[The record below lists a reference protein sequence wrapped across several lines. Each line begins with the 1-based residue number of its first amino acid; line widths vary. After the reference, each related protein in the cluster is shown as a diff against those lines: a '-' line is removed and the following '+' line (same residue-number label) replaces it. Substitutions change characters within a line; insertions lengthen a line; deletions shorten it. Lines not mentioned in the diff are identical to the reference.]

1 MNTHH
6 YKTVLLC
13 VLLVAALS
21 SCIQYQRLARKN
33 NAQSKIPSKNSFLPV
48 DLQRFFLQN
57 ANGRM
62 HNTKRSQTE
71 ELIMPPIDSILD
83 WSRAIQKNYSNRKVY
98 TQIPVIDSLY
108 SECHAS
114 IAEHIENLKESIVPI
129 KTFLI
134 EYEDCNI
141 SKKERYFATMIP
153 TPLQTKLR
161 PDYSFLHKPNF
172 SGIIIYSDT
181 TGKYISS
188 DFLDNG
194 LVRSGKILSPDST
207 STTSEYAYST
217 YFTFYKHISK
227 PITRSRSNKKDVT
240 EKNKLQGICIIA
252 VREPKP
258 EWML

>member
-1 MNTHH
+1 MKAYHC
-6 YKTVLLC
+6 KTVLLC

-21 SCIQYQRLARKN
+21 SCMQHQQLVRKN
-33 NAQSKIPSKNSFLPV
+33 ETHCIIPSENSFLPV
-48 DLQRFFLQN
+48 DLQGFFL
-57 ANGRM
+57 
-62 HNTKRSQTE
+62 HNTNSRNSSQTY

-83 WSRAIQKNYSNRKVY
+83 WSRAIQKNYSKRRIY
-98 TQIPVIDSLY
+98 TQIPIIDSLY
-108 SECHAS
+108 SGCRAS
-114 IAEHIENLKESIVPI
+114 IAEHLENLNESLVPI

-134 EYEDCNI
+134 TYEDCNI
-141 SKKERYFATMIP
+141 SKKKRYFVTMIP
-153 TPLQTKLR
+153 TPLQIKLR